1 MGSLAENLTP
11 PYYEAVLNETQGGL
25 KDKDHVAPTDE
36 MVTLATR
43 QMGFL
48 GLETAQAK
56 KGPQITVSHCQDVDA
71 IEKWINAGDHKIN
84 DRFGIGLADT
94 CGIEINLID
103 EFSHPQKGKAAHSH
117 SGRSK
122 ETGKDSGV
130 LRGLNAYVAAAV
142 SSLTGLLP

>member
-11 PYYEAVLNETQGGL
+11 PYYEAVLNETQDGL
-25 KDKDHVAPTDE
+25 KDKEHVAPADE

-48 GLETAQAK
+48 GLETAQDK
-56 KGPQITVSHCQDVDA
+56 KGKQVTVSYWKDVDA
-71 IEKWINAGDHKIN
+71 IEQWINVGDNKIN

-103 EFSHPQKGKAAHSH
+103 KTAHSKNCENNFEN
-117 SGRSK
+117 RK
-122 ETGKDSGV
+122 FQKKNPKNINFGKNHALKLLMSRKFEGS
-130 LRGLNAYVAAAV
+130 VA
-142 SSLTGLLP
+142 

>member
-11 PYYEAVLNETQGGL
+11 PYYEAVLNETQDGL
-25 KDKDHVAPTDE
+25 KDKEHVAPADE

-48 GLETAQAK
+48 GLETAQDK
-56 KGPQITVSHCQDVDA
+56 KGKQVTVSYWKDVDP
-71 IEKWINAGDHKIN
+71 IEQWINVGDNKIN

-103 EFSHPQKGKAAHSH
+103 KTAHSKHGH
-117 SGRSK
+117 SHEG
-122 ETGKDSGV
+122 GKDPGL
-130 LRGLNAYVAAAV
+130 LRGLNAFVATAF
-142 SSLTGLLP
+142 SSLTGFLS